1 MNTTFAKAKIE
12 KLMAVALHPTTNQN
26 EAQNA
31 YELAKK
37 VAEKY
42 KVLTWFFLTYQTS
55 QEVTTKVRTTSKYI
69 LTELFKWTGV
79 LNNLC
84 FILDNAPDKQFE
96 FRRYDYSKRS
106 NNFRSIYMEAT
117 EEEFQLFKRAYEF
130 VLANEKK
137 FYKMVGNSS
146 VNSHYTFSGYLNMGF
161 AGEHSSA
168 RQDSKVVDFAYR
180 TGEKLRV
187 MYEEARKGW

>member
-12 KLMAVALHPTTNQN
+12 KLMAVALHPTTNPN

-55 QEVTTKVRTTSKYI
+55 QEVTTKVRTTNKYI

-84 FILDNAPDKQFE
+84 FILDKDPDKQFE

-117 EEEFQLFKRAYEF
+117 EEEFQFFKRAYEF
-130 VLANEKK
+130 ALASEKK
-137 FYKMVGNSS
+137 FYKKVGKHDKEAHN
-146 VNSHYTFSGYLNMGF
+146 TFAFFFECGF
-161 AGEHSSA
+161 KGSKCLSA
-168 RQDSKVVDFAYR
+168 KDSANYAYNC
-180 TGEKLRV
+180 GMKLR
-187 MYEEARKGW
+187 EELNKAKAGW

>member
-55 QEVTTKVRTTSKYI
+55 KEVTTKVRTTGTYI

-79 LNNLC
+79 INNLC
-84 FILDNAPDKQFE
+84 SMLDIAPYKQFK
-96 FRRYDYSKRS
+96 FWRYNYSKRS
-106 NNFRSIYMEAT
+106 NNFRNIHMEAT
-117 EEEFQLFKRAYEF
+117 EEEFQFFKRAYEF

-137 FYKMVGNSS
+137 FYKMVGSSS
-146 VNSHYTFSGYLNMGF
+146 VNSHYTFSDYMNMGF

-168 RQDSKVVDFAYR
+168 QRDSKVVDFAYSI
-180 TGEKLRV
+180 GEKLKV